1 MSKSEHLK
9 LQLLEQIRVSAPGT
23 RLPTERELS
32 EKYGFSRSTVNKVI
46 VELERESYVRRR
58 IGSGTY
64 VMPRDT
70 EIRYADG
77 ETGRT
82 GRFQGEIIIVYPNF
96 FGSILWEM
104 VDQAEELASKH
115 NIRLTPVKLRP
126 KSDYSILF
134 SMAERST
141 ELLGVIVIPPGEGV
155 PCSVYHQLLQYAR
168 RVVAADQFTDCRMPG
183 LYGVCGDQFRQGFL
197 LMNELLEN
205 GHREIGYVA
214 NEPFTPSRKEFLNG
228 VKQALYDRRLRWK
241 NIRKSPM
248 VNASWQSSLDAG
260 YYGTLPLLQEH
271 PEVTAIFYDTCP
283 GAQAGLA
290 ALNEL
295 GRRCPDEISV
305 IATSCFCGSENYTI
319 PALTTVSYPARVL
332 MDRAFEIILMPEKK
346 FPERSLTP
354 PELHRRASV
363 RNLML

>member
-1 MSKSEHLK
+1 MAKIYFTLT
-9 LQLLEQIRVSAPGT
+9 GT
-23 RLPTERELS
+23 KHYFGDDFLRR
-32 EKYGFSRSTVNKVI
+32 GMRI
-46 VELERESYVRRR
+46 ELEKEPDNKYDREA
-58 IGSGTY
+58 I
-64 VMPRDT
+64 
-70 EIRYADG
+70 
-77 ETGRT
+77 
-82 GRFQGEIIIVYPNF
+82 
-96 FGSILWEM
+96 M
-104 VDQAEELASKH
+104 VKAEG
-115 NIRLTPVKLRP
+115 
-126 KSDYSILF
+126 
-134 SMAERST
+134 
-141 ELLGVIVIPPGEGV
+141 LGK
-155 PCSVYHQLLQYAR
+155 
-168 RVVAADQFTDCRMPG
+168 
-183 LYGVCGDQFRQGFL
+183 
-197 LMNELLEN
+197 
-205 GHREIGYVA
+205 IGYVA

-332 MDRAFEIILMPEKK
+332 MDRAIEIILMPEKK